1 MIISYCI
8 PCMNRTY
15 DLRKTLPLVI
25 QAANASPPVEI
36 VILDYNSQDDLE
48 EYLLDCYPF
57 YDDPET
63 DNFLTHTKYTGRD
76 TYHMAHAQ
84 NLSMLVGGGE
94 YVVNSAADVVLT
106 INYFSTIRELLS
118 PGDIVWMMSTR
129 YGIPVIRKDEFVAA
143 GGHDERL
150 EFYGKC
156 DRDLHGRLHRRGG
169 KFVKYPSDI
178 LTTIPTAKDQKHRNY
193 SLKSAH
199 QMKVLNKEIYEENLR
214 NEVLTVNPDGWG
226 SWDA

>member
-1 MIISYCI
+1 
-8 PCMNRTY
+8 MNRTY

-25 QAANASPPVEI
+25 QAANESPPVEI
-36 VILDYNSQDDLE
+36 VVVNYNSQDDL
-48 EYLLDCYPF
+48 
-57 YDDPET
+57 DDYMDFSGVQLESE
-63 DNFLTHTKYTGRD
+63 NFLLYEKYTGRD

-84 NLSMLVGGGE
+84 NLSMLAASGE
-94 YVVNSAADVVLT
+94 YLVNAAADVVLT
-106 INYFSTIRELLS
+106 IDYFKMIRELLAS
-118 PGDIVWMMSTR
+118 GDVVWMMSTR
-129 YGIPVIRKDEFVAA
+129 YGMPVIRKDEFIAT

-156 DRDLHGRLHRRGG
+156 DRDLHSRLHRRGG

-199 QMKVLNKEIYEENLR
+199 QMKVLNKEIYEENLK
-214 NEVLTVNPDGWG
+214 NKVLTVNPDGWG
-226 SWDA
+226 DWDA

>member
-1 MIISYCI
+1 
-8 PCMNRTY
+8 MNRTY
-15 DLRKTLPLVI
+15 DLKKTLPLVI
-25 QAANASPPVEI
+25 QAANQSPPVEI
-36 VILDYNSQDDLE
+36 VVVNYNSQDDLDD
-48 EYLLDCYPF
+48 YMDYMLDDLHDGDCHSLIYK
-57 YDDPET
+57 
-63 DNFLTHTKYTGRD
+63 KYTARD

-84 NLSMLVGGGE
+84 NLSMLAASGE
-94 YVVNSAADVVLT
+94 YVINSAADVVPS

-118 PGDIVWMMSTR
+118 PGDIIWMMSTR

-156 DRDLHGRLHRRGG
+156 DRDLHSRLHRRGG
-169 KFVKYPSDI
+169 KFIKYPSDI
-178 LTTIPTAKDQKHRNY
+178 LTVIPTARDQKHRNY

-214 NEVLTVNPDGWG
+214 NKVLVVNEDGWG
-226 SWDA
+226 SWDV